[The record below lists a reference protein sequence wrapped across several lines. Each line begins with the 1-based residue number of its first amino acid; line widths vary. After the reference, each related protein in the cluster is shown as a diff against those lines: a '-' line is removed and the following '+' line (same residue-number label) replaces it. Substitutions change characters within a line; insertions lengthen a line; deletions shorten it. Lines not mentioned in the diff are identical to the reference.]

1 MPRNITAFWHKES
14 FNRFINNRLPELLA
28 ARMPLAGYHVEST
41 STYTCRIE
49 VAFGFSSGNLEE
61 SYTDI
66 PQPDDD
72 GVFSIDGKER
82 IILPIA
88 QDEDLTAAE
97 IKCVG
102 EQLHD
107 FIAERLGSTP
117 PDFSWDASVIKS
129 WFSLYTWVRE
139 FFASQPPMPRLPS
152 FNWLDRHTNL
162 RRIRLDWRDQ
172 VMNSSYFG
180 RVCPYETPEGPS
192 VGKFLSI
199 AVGAEI
205 RDGKII
211 VVDDRVE
218 AMLGLSASLVPF
230 IEHNDPNHQQMGIGM
245 QRQSYIPPDPEPAL
259 VQTANSFDVDGFWY
273 GRNVLTAFVPWGVD
287 TFEDAIL
294 ISESCAKRF
303 NYPHPV
309 EPGDAFS
316 NRHGSKGCISRI
328 VPDDEMPHLN
338 DGTPVEMIYNS
349 FGVQTRMTLGQLRE
363 AIMSRIAKVEGEPI
377 IVPSFGAPSIEELRN
392 RLKRAGLPENGM
404 EYLTLGKNG
413 KTLERPSTVGWVYW
427 GCVRHIARE
436 KIKPAREGLTYGQG
450 LSNFQGLNNLEY
462 SVLRNL
468 TVFNNLYERYHTCST
483 DWEDINTLADRVAR
497 GRIERNAGFSPRF
510 VRLTKRLALAGI
522 RTELENSPPSGS
534 ADGDRSNPTIK
545 FRFEAPDS
553 KSLKLARPIPHPWL
567 RQHRLNEVGVP
578 ADEDF
583 SENASSQRGYG
594 NGNAS
599 WMPKIRDVSTNLSTA
614 YENLAT
620 VNCRADRMLAND
632 APENLIRQT
641 FDQLETC
648 VREYFDALVTPRHLA
663 FNTRSVFS
671 GRGVIVPD
679 ISLKHDQVGVPEEMA
694 WKLFGPMVTREI
706 QNSEAVRERTLDASQ
721 ALDSIMGRSWVIL
734 YRAPAITPTQFLAFR
749 PVRRQDNAIHIPPI
763 VCRSMNADFDGDQ
776 AAVFLPITEAAQ
788 TEAREK
794 LSLVAHLE
802 RDPGA
807 LESLLPIFST
817 TRGHRPRLERD
828 PGLLEALIPALDPL
842 WGLAHLSLTAEGRS
856 EISRLT
862 GVDVDVPEGFITR
875 NTLGWALQVVLE
887 RDGAAK
893 TLCAIQELMKRGFE
907 IAKESGASISPFI
920 GESLEREPLP
930 PDHDEAGWEAY
941 TEEMHEQLAVRKDF
955 SDNDMGPQLLAV
967 KSLAQGR
974 LESISQFAV
983 RWNSVRHDLPTPP
996 NVRRSYRE
1004 GLRPED
1010 LRAVAHRHWEALVTV
1025 QRKRAELGRSL
1036 KRDNPIGD
1044 RASVLGRAMQ
1054 ANRPG
1059 IVFARAAA
1067 SGTVDSLTDIDSRMF
1082 VGLPVIDNHDNVD
1095 NQGVDSP

>member
-41 STYTCRIE
+41 STYTCRVE

-82 IILPIA
+82 IILPVA

-117 PDFSWDASVIKS
+117 RDFSWDASVIKS

-205 RDGKII
+205 RDGKLII
-211 VVDDRVE
+211 VDDRQ
-218 AMLGLSASLVPF
+218 AAGLGLSASLVPF

-259 VQTANSFDVDGFWY
+259 VQTATSFDVDGFWY

-294 ISESCAKRF
+294 ISESCANRF
-303 NYPHPV
+303 SYPYPV
-309 EPGDAFS
+309 EPGDMFA

-328 VPDDEMPHLN
+328 VPDNEMPHLA
-338 DGTPVEMIYNS
+338 DGTAVEIVYNS
-349 FGVQTRMTLGQLRE
+349 FGVHTRMTVGQLRE

-377 IVPSFGAPSIEELRN
+377 IVSSFGAPSIDELREQ
-392 RLKRAGLPENGM
+392 LKHAGLPESGM
-404 EYLTLGKNG
+404 EYLTLGKDG
-413 KTLERPSTVGWVYW
+413 KKLERPSTVGWVYW

-436 KIKPAREGLTYGQG
+436 KIKPSLEREVYGQG
-450 LSNFQGLNNLEY
+450 LSNTEY
-462 SVLRNL
+462 NVLRNL
-468 TVFNNLYERYHTCST
+468 TVFDNLYERYHTCST
-483 DWEDINTLADRVAR
+483 DWADINTLADRVAR
-497 GRIERNAGFSPRF
+497 GEVEQNTSLAPRF
-510 VRLTKRLALAGI
+510 VNLMRRLPLTGI
-522 RTELENSPPSGS
+522 RMELEDSRPSGLE
-534 ADGDRSNPTIK
+534 DGDRSYPKIK
-545 FRFEAPDS
+545 FRFEPPEGES
-553 KSLKLARPIPHPWL
+553 FKLARPIPHPWL
-567 RQHRLNEVGVP
+567 RQHRLNEVGTP
-578 ADEDF
+578 TDEEF
-583 SENASSQRGYG
+583 SASASSRREYSD
-594 NGNAS
+594 AW
-599 WMPKIRDVSTNLSTA
+599 WMPTTRIVSTNLSTA
-614 YENLAT
+614 YENLVT
-620 VNCRADRMLAND
+620 VNCRANRMLAND
-632 APENLIRQT
+632 APESLICQT
-641 FDQLETC
+641 LNQLETC
-648 VREYFDALVTPRHLA
+648 VREYFDALVNPRHLA

-671 GRGVIVPD
+671 ARGVIVPD
-679 ISLKHDQVGVPEEMA
+679 IRLQHDQIGVPEEMA
-694 WKLFGPMVTREI
+694 WKLFEPMVTREME
-706 QNSEAVRERTLDASQ
+706 NSEAVSKRTKDASQ
-721 ALDSIMGRSWVIL
+721 VLDLIMGRSWVIL

-788 TEAREK
+788 TEAGEK
-794 LSLVAHLE
+794 LTLVAHLE

-817 TRGHRPRLERD
+817 TRGLRPRLERD
-828 PGLLEALIPALDPL
+828 PGLLEALIPALDSM
-842 WGLAHLSLTAEGRS
+842 WGLAHLSLTAEGRA

-862 GVDVDVPEGFITR
+862 GVDVDAPEEFITR
-875 NTLGWALQVVLE
+875 STLGWALQIVLE

-893 TLCAIQELMKRGFE
+893 TLNTIQELMKRGFDV
-907 IAKESGASISPFI
+907 AKESGASISPFI
-920 GESLEREPLP
+920 GESMEREPLP
-930 PDHDEAGWEAY
+930 PDHDEAAWEAY
-941 TEEMHEQLAVRKDF
+941 TEEMNEQLATRKDF
-955 SDNDMGPQLLAV
+955 SDNDMGPQLLTV
-967 KSLAQGR
+967 QSLAQGR
-974 LESISQFAV
+974 LESISQMVV
-983 RWNSVRHDLPTPP
+983 RWNSIRHGLPTPP

-1010 LRAVAHRHWEALVTV
+1010 LRAVAHRHWEVLVRF
-1025 QRKRAELGRSL
+1025 QREMAELGRSM
-1036 KRDNPIGD
+1036 KRNNPIGD

-1067 SGTVDSLTDIDSRMF
+1067 RGTVEPVTDIDSRMF
-1082 VGLPVIDNHDNVD
+1082 VGLPAIDSHENV
-1095 NQGVDSP
+1095 GKHGIEKP

>member
-1 MPRNITAFWHKES
+1 MPRNIAAFWHKES

-28 ARMPLAGYHVEST
+28 ARMPLAGYHAEST
-41 STYTCRIE
+41 GAYTCRIE
-49 VAFGFSSGNLEE
+49 VAFGLSTGSVEE
-61 SYTDI
+61 TYTGI

-72 GVFSIDGKER
+72 GVFNIDGKER
-82 IILPIA
+82 IVLPIA
-88 QDEDLTAAE
+88 QDEDLTVAE

-107 FIAERLGSTP
+107 FIADRLGSTP
-117 PDFSWDASVIKS
+117 SDLSWDASLVRS
-129 WFSLYTWVRE
+129 WFSLGAWVRE
-139 FFASQPPMPRLPS
+139 FFASQPPFPRLPS
-152 FNWLDRHTNL
+152 FNWLDKHTNL

-172 VMNSSYFG
+172 IMNSSYFG

-192 VGKFLSI
+192 VGTVLSI

-205 RDGKII
+205 RDGKLII
-211 VVDDRVE
+211 VNDRPE
-218 AMLGLSASLVPF
+218 AGLGLSASLVPF
-230 IEHNDPNHQQMGIGM
+230 IEHNDPNHQQMGVGM
-245 QRQSYIPPDPEPAL
+245 QRQFYVPPEPEPAL
-259 VQTANSFDVDGFWY
+259 VQTANSFDADGFWC

-294 ISESCAKRF
+294 ISESCASRF
-303 NYPHPV
+303 SYPHPV
-309 EPGDAFS
+309 EPGDTFA

-328 VPDDEMPHLN
+328 VPDDEMPHLA
-338 DGTPVEMIYNS
+338 DGTPVEIVYNS
-349 FGVQTRMTLGQLRE
+349 FSVQTRMTVGQLRE

-377 IVPSFGAPSIEELRN
+377 IVPSFGAPGIEEIRD
-392 RLKRAGLPENGM
+392 RLKRAGLPESGM
-404 EYLTLGKNG
+404 EYLTLGKDG
-413 KTLERPSTVGWVYW
+413 KKLERPSTVGWVYW

-450 LSNFQGLNNLEY
+450 LSNAEF

-468 TVFNNLYERYHTCST
+468 AVFKNLYERYHTYST
-483 DWEDINTLADRVAR
+483 DWGDINTLADRVAR
-497 GRIERNAGFSPRF
+497 GEVEHDVSFAPRF
-510 VRLTKRLALAGI
+510 VNLMKRLALAGI
-522 RTELENSPPSGS
+522 RTEVEDSCPSGS
-534 ADGDRSNPTIK
+534 ENGDRSDPTIQ

-553 KSLKLARPIPHPWL
+553 ESFKLARPIPHPWL
-567 RQHRLNEVGVP
+567 RQHTLNEVGVP

-583 SENASSQRGYG
+583 SENTSGRREYG
-594 NGNAS
+594 NAW
-599 WMPKIRDVSTNLSTA
+599 WMPKIRAVNTNLSTA

-620 VNCRADRMLAND
+620 VNCRANRMLAND
-632 APENLIRQT
+632 APESLIRQT
-641 FDQLETC
+641 LNQLETC
-648 VREYFDALVTPRHLA
+648 VREYFDALVAPRHLA

-679 ISLKHDQVGVPEEMA
+679 ISLQHDQIGIPEEMA
-694 WKLFGPMVTREI
+694 WKLFEPMVTREI
-706 QNSEAVRERTLDASQ
+706 QNSEAVRKRTKDASQ
-721 ALDSIMGRSWVIL
+721 ALDSVISRSWVIL

-749 PVRRQDNAIHIPPI
+749 PVRRRDNAIHIPPI
-763 VCRSMNADFDGDQ
+763 VCRPMNADFDGDQ

-794 LSLVAHLE
+794 LTLAAHLK

-807 LESLLPIFST
+807 LDSLLPIFSS
-817 TRGHRPRLERD
+817 TRGLRPRFDRD
-828 PGLLEALIPALDPL
+828 PGLLEALIPALDPM
-842 WGLAHLSLTAEGRS
+842 WGLANLSLTAEGRA

-862 GVDVDVPEGFITR
+862 GIDVDAPEGFITR
-875 NTLGWALQVVLE
+875 NTLGWALQIILE

-893 TLCAIQELMKRGFE
+893 TLCTIQKLMKRGFQ

-930 PDHDEAGWEAY
+930 PNHDEAAWEAY
-941 TEEMHEQLAVRKDF
+941 TEEMNEQLATRDDF
-955 SDNDMGPQLLAV
+955 SDNDVGPQLFAV

-974 LESISQFAV
+974 LESFSQMVV
-983 RWNSVRHDLPTPP
+983 RWNSTKYGLPIPP

-1010 LRAVAHRHWEALVTV
+1010 LRAVAHRHWEAIVRVHREL
-1025 QRKRAELGRSL
+1025 AELGRSA
-1036 KRDNPIGD
+1036 KRNNPIGD
-1044 RASVLGRAMQ
+1044 QASVLGRAMQ

-1067 SGTVDSLTDIDSRMF
+1067 TGTVEPLTDIDSRMF
-1082 VGLPVIDNHDNVD
+1082 VGLPAIDSHENVGKNGID
-1095 NQGVDSP
+1095 KP